1 MAILKNDGLHKISCW
16 TRRLDGFLWIRF
28 GLHLQ
33 LVMQFVVVTSHVVQ
47 CFEEHLLQWHAL
59 QIYPWENS
67 SLPHVKDF
75 QYTEVSPGRLSAD
88 AKKLT
93 LHFIQAKR
101 IYKFKR
107 QQELACFQISL
118 RNLWQ
123 LQTSNGTKMD
133 ATVVSI
139 GWISGYP
146 WMPISFTTPW
156 AFMAKKIPGRVLYV
170 FWRCMLD
177 ELWLY
182 CAPVN
187 GKAEAKG
194 CATPSKKD
202 DDAMEG
208 SWVECCMYWSLQD
221 NLE

>member
-1 MAILKNDGLHKISCW
+1 MDSCGYD
-16 TRRLDGFLWIRF
+16 LDYIFSWWCNLLWSR
-28 GLHLQ
+28 
-33 LVMQFVVVTSHVVQ
+33 VTWSNAL
-47 CFEEHLLQWHAL
+47 FEEHLLQWHAL

-67 SLPHVKDF
+67 SLPHVRDF

-88 AKKLT
+88 AKNLT

-123 LQTSNGTKMD
+123 LETSNGTKMD

-156 AFMAKKIPGRVLYV
+156 AFMAKKNTRSCVVRFLTLYAWWTMTILCSCKWEGRSEGMCDPIQKGWWCHGGILSRVLHV
-170 FWRCMLD
+170 LKFAR
-177 ELWLY
+177 
-182 CAPVN
+182 
-187 GKAEAKG
+187 
-194 CATPSKKD
+194 
-202 DDAMEG
+202 
-208 SWVECCMYWSLQD
+208 
-221 NLE
+221 